1 MTRQLLPDDTDI
13 STISTA
19 ADEKPKVVV
28 DRALVQTLKKVF
40 KTKITKKTIF
50 FAWINKFYGMKLLV
64 ETNMSQLI
72 KLFFVSS
79 KEKNGG
85 FQLIPA
91 IVVFLLALSFQ
102 GAIVYI
108 MISSLLQ
115 R

>member
-1 MTRQLLPDDTDI
+1 MVV
-13 STISTA
+13 A
-19 ADEKPKVVV
+19 A
-28 DRALVQTLKKVF
+28 AGIQTLKKVF
-40 KTKITKKTIF
+40 QPKATKKSISF
-50 FAWINKFYGMKLLV
+50 SWINKFYGTKLLGA
-64 ETNMSQLI
+64 TYMSQLI

-108 MISSLLQ
+108 IISSLLQ

>member
-1 MTRQLLPDDTDI
+1 
-13 STISTA
+13 
-19 ADEKPKVVV
+19 
-28 DRALVQTLKKVF
+28 
-40 KTKITKKTIF
+40 
-50 FAWINKFYGMKLLV
+50 MKLLV
-64 ETNMSQLI
+64 ETIMSQLI
-72 KLFFVSS
+72 KFFFVAS

>member
-1 MTRQLLPDDTDI
+1 MEPEFQL
-13 STISTA
+13 SKKS
-19 ADEKPKVVV
+19 
-28 DRALVQTLKKVF
+28 LKQRLQRSLF
-40 KTKITKKTIF
+40 F

-64 ETNMSQLI
+64 ETSMSQLI
-72 KLFFVSS
+72 KFFFVSS

>member
-1 MTRQLLPDDTDI
+1 
-13 STISTA
+13 
-19 ADEKPKVVV
+19 
-28 DRALVQTLKKVF
+28 
-40 KTKITKKTIF
+40 
-50 FAWINKFYGMKLLV
+50 
-64 ETNMSQLI
+64 MSQRI
-72 KLFFVSS
+72 RLFFVST
-79 KEKNGG
+79 KEENGG

>member
-1 MTRQLLPDDTDI
+1 
-13 STISTA
+13 
-19 ADEKPKVVV
+19 V
-28 DRALVQTLKKVF
+28 
-40 KTKITKKTIF
+40 
-50 FAWINKFYGMKLLV
+50 YGMNLLIAN
-64 ETNMSQLI
+64 NMSQRI
-72 KLFFVSS
+72 RLFFVST
-79 KEKNGG
+79 KEENGG